1 MYARGNIDYN
11 LYGPGFANGNAGL
24 KLPLEQTGDFFFFEF
39 MRRAGLG
46 HMAWSICERQFFP
59 NAKTK

>member
-39 MRRAGLG
+39 M
-46 HMAWSICERQFFP
+46 
-59 NAKTK
+59 